1 VDFEVGLGTYASSG
15 GTITRTTV
23 FTSSNSN
30 SAVNWGV
37 GTKNIFLTYPADKAV
52 VEDASNNVTIGN
64 NLVVGGTVD
73 GRDVAADGTKLDFVT
88 VTQAVNLDQMET
100 DIAALENGMVYKG
113 DWNAGSG
120 SFPGSGSAQ
129 TGWFY
134 YVSGAGTVNGISFAV
149 GDNIVATTDNA
160 STSTYASNWSKHD
173 QTDAVQAVVGLTGS
187 IAKGSLLSALNVE
200 DGADVTDTANV
211 TSAGALMDSEVTN
224 LAQVKAFN
232 SSDYATAAQGTTANN
247 ALPKAGGT
255 MSGNIDGNGN
265 KMLFA
270 NMYSNLVDLPSA
282 TTYHGMFAHV
292 HATGKAYFAHSG
304 AWVPLAN
311 ESTTLALAGG
321 TMTGDVLYN
330 DNVKAK
336 FGAGSDLQIYHDG
349 SNSIISDQGTGHIK
363 IYANDFRVTNAGNT
377 EQMITA
383 NQDGAVTLYYDSVA
397 KLTTTSTGVQV
408 SGNISNATGDFTLD
422 VAGNIKLDADSG
434 LVYLSDGGTDIGLF
448 SVNNQDLNIRN
459 TIADKDIY
467 FQGNDGGSNFTAL
480 TLDMSDAGTAIFNH
494 DATFP
499 DGAYVKM
506 GAGADL
512 SINSDGTNGRIFA
525 DNGDLTL
532 DVAGDIILDADG
544 DDIQLKAGAFHF
556 ASITKPANNGVEFR
570 AIGSDRNM
578 FFKGNDGGSEITA
591 LTLDMSAAGA
601 ATFNDAVKLGDGNVL
616 SLGVG
621 NDLEIYSDGTNGQI
635 AAQNG
640 NLTLDVSGDIILDA
654 DNVGA
659 VHIEDGG
666 TRYGT
671 FFKNGNNFFI
681 ESSISDGDII
691 FRGSD
696 GGSNIVALTL
706 DMSAAGA
713 ATFNGAITSGGN
725 ITVGGTNNLIVN
737 DNGVAIFG
745 NDGDLSIGNSGVNGL
760 ISAPNGDLT
769 LDVAGDINLD
779 ADGGDIN
786 FKDGGTTFGFMA
798 KSNNDLLLGNL
809 ISDGDVLIR
818 GNDGGSN
825 ITALTLDMSEGGI
838 ATFGS
843 HIELQDNKELR
854 VGNSHDLRI
863 YHYGGNSYVQD
874 SGSGQLRLDT
884 NGTDVRI
891 TKTDSEY
898 MGKFI
903 ADGGVELFYD
913 NSKKFETTSSGVTVT
928 GSVHASSFGLDSN
941 DYLGWGD
948 NSYLDFVINGG
959 IRARIESDGDI
970 HADGNVIAYSTT
982 ISDERLKK
990 DIVKIDNALD
1000 KVSQLNGY
1008 TFEYLADGKKSAG
1021 VIAQEVEKVMPS
1033 AITESTLPLKMGE
1046 DDKTEYK
1053 TVQYDQLHGLMIEA
1067 IKELKAEIEE
1077 LKAR

>member
-1 VDFEVGLGTYASSG
+1 MALIVADRVQETTNSTGTGAYTLGGAVPGFQTFASEVSNADTVYYSITDNVDFEVGLGTYASSG

-30 SAVNWGV
+30 SAVNWGI

-255 MSGNIDGNGN
+255 MSGDIDGNGN
-265 KMLFA
+265 KVLFA
-270 NMYSNLVDLPSA
+270 NVYSQLSDLPSA
-282 TTYHGMFAHV
+282 STYHGMFAHV

-330 DNVKAK
+330 DNIKAK
-336 FGAGSDLQIYHDG
+336 FGAGSDLQIYHDA
-349 SNSIISDQGTGHIK
+349 SNSYVADQGTGQLVLLS
-363 IYANDFRVTNAGNT
+363 NSFRINNAANT
-377 EQMITA
+377 ENMISA
-383 NQDGAVTLYYDSVA
+383 EENGAVSLFFNDSS
-397 KLTTTSTGVQV
+397 KLATTSTGVQV

-422 VAGNIKLDADSG
+422 VAGNIS
-434 LVYLSDGGTDIGLF
+434 
-448 SVNNQDLNIRN
+448 
-459 TIADKDIY
+459 
-467 FQGNDGGSNFTAL
+467 
-480 TLDMSDAGTAIFNH
+480 
-494 DATFP
+494 
-499 DGAYVKM
+499 
-506 GAGADL
+506 
-512 SINSDGTNGRIFA
+512 
-525 DNGDLTL
+525 
-532 DVAGDIILDADG
+532 LDADG
-544 DDIQLKAGAFHF
+544 GVIRFFDGSAEYGRILKNSNDFQFESQIDDGDI
-556 ASITKPANNGVEFR
+556 V
-570 AIGSDRNM
+570 
-578 FFKGNDGGSEITA
+578 FKGQDGTSLITA

-601 ATFNDAVKLGDGNVL
+601 ATFN
-616 SLGVG
+616 
-621 NDLEIYSDGTNGQI
+621 
-635 AAQNG
+635 
-640 NLTLDVSGDIILDA
+640 
-654 DNVGA
+654 
-659 VHIEDGG
+659 
-666 TRYGT
+666 
-671 FFKNGNNFFI
+671 
-681 ESSISDGDII
+681 SS
-691 FRGSD
+691 
-696 GGSNIVALTL
+696 
-706 DMSAAGA
+706 
-713 ATFNGAITSGGN
+713 ITSGGN

-737 DNGVAIFG
+737 DSGAAIFG

-769 LDVAGDINLD
+769 LDASGVINIDADNGGNINL
-779 ADGGDIN
+779 
-786 FKDGGTTFGFMA
+786 KDGGTHYGTIQNEN
-798 KSNNDLLLGNL
+798 SDLRINS
-809 ISDGDVLIR
+809 IIQDKDIIFR
-818 GNDGGSN
+818 GNDGGTGIN
-825 ITALTLDMSEGGI
+825 ALTLDMSNGGK
-838 ATFGS
+838 ATFNNGATSNGDISLGDNKYLLLGNANDLQIYHDGS
-843 HIELQDNKELR
+843 NSYIKNNTGWLNMPMGGSGLTIANSNFTENLAKFVVNGAIEL
-854 VGNSHDLRI
+854 
-863 YHYGGNSYVQD
+863 YH
-874 SGSGQLRLDT
+874 
-884 NGTDVRI
+884 NG
-891 TKTDSEY
+891 
-898 MGKFI
+898 
-903 ADGGVELFYD
+903 
-913 NSKKFETTSSGVTVT
+913 SKKFETTSSGVTVT
-928 GSVHASSFGLDSN
+928 GDISNASGSMTIDVGASLRLDSGAGEIELREAGTVFGNFAKTGN
-941 DYLGWGD
+941 D
-948 NSYLDFVINGG
+948 FRINQS
-959 IRARIESDGDI
+959 IQDGDI
-970 HADGNVIAYSTT
+970 VFRGNDGGSIITALTLDMSNAGAATFNNAVTATTFNGDGSNLTGIPDNNTTYSAGNGLGLAGTTFNVNGDQRGNIVYIGRDNNDYIGVETTAMNFVLDGNVDMKLENDGDLHVDGNVVAYSTT
-982 ISDERLKK
+982 TSDERLKK

-1000 KVSQLNGY
+1000 KVSQLSGY
-1008 TFEYLADGKKSAG
+1008 TFEYKADGKKSAG

-1033 AITESTLPLKMGE
+1033 AVSETTLPLKMGE

>member
-1 VDFEVGLGTYASSG
+1 MALIVADRVQETTNSTGTGAYTLGGAVPGFQTFASEVSNADTVYYSITDNVDFEVGLGTYASSG

-134 YVSGAGTVNGISFAV
+134 YVSGAGTVNGISFTV

-232 SSDYATAAQGTTANN
+232 SSDYATAAQGTTADN

-330 DNVKAK
+330 DNIKAK
-336 FGAGSDLQIYHDG
+336 FGADSDLQIYHNG
-349 SNSIISDQGTGHIK
+349 SNSYIKEGGTGNLNISTDGGELALLTQGGLEYGVR
-363 IYANDFRVTNAGNT
+363 I
-377 EQMITA
+377 I
-383 NQDGAVTLYYDSVA
+383 QDGAVEIRHDDITKIA
-397 KLTTTSTGVQV
+397 TTSTGVQV

-422 VAGNIKLDADSG
+422 VAGDITFDAD
-434 LVYLSDGGTDIGLF
+434 GGDWRFKDAGT
-448 SVNNQDLNIRN
+448 
-459 TIADKDIY
+459 TIATYSNVGGSWYITSNSQDGDIV
-467 FQGNDGGSNFTAL
+467 FQGNDGGATISALTLDMSDAGTATFNSHLQMGDNKTLRLGSSNNDLKLYHDGTNSHIDNDTGDLNIDVAGDIILDSDGANWRFKDGGTEILHLSKPAGQVKFFSSVQDADMVFGGMDGSSAITAL
-480 TLDMSDAGTAIFNH
+480 TLDMSDAGTASFNN
-494 DATFP
+494 DI
-499 DGAYVKM
+499 K
-506 GAGADL
+506 L
-512 SINSDGTNGRIFA
+512 A
-525 DNGDLTL
+525 DNGKT
-532 DVAGDIILDADG
+532 I
-544 DDIQLKAGAFHF
+544 F
-556 ASITKPANNGVEFR
+556 
-570 AIGSDRNM
+570 GS
-578 FFKGNDGGSEITA
+578 S
-591 LTLDMSAAGA
+591 S
-601 ATFNDAVKLGDGNVL
+601 
-616 SLGVG
+616 
-621 NDLEIYSDGTNGQI
+621 DLEIYHDGANSVINEQGTGSLRIRNNGVNQWEFGDSYLK
-635 AAQNG
+635 G
-640 NLTLDVSGDIILDA
+640 NDNKKIILGD
-654 DNVGA
+654 
-659 VHIEDGG
+659 
-666 TRYGT
+666 
-671 FFKNGNNFFI
+671 
-681 ESSISDGDII
+681 SS
-691 FRGSD
+691 
-696 GGSNIVALTL
+696 
-706 DMSAAGA
+706 
-713 ATFNGAITSGGN
+713 
-725 ITVGGTNNLIVN
+725 
-737 DNGVAIFG
+737 
-745 NDGDLSIGNSGVNGL
+745 DLQIYH
-760 ISAPNGDLT
+760 D
-769 LDVAGDINLD
+769 
-779 ADGGDIN
+779 
-786 FKDGGTTFGFMA
+786 
-798 KSNNDLLLGNL
+798 
-809 ISDGDVLIR
+809 
-818 GNDGGSN
+818 
-825 ITALTLDMSEGGI
+825 
-838 ATFGS
+838 GS
-843 HIELQDNKELR
+843 HSYILDQGVGYLHIKTSDRFAVQSATGETMIEADA
-854 VGNSHDLRI
+854 
-863 YHYGGNSYVQD
+863 
-874 SGSGQLRLDT
+874 
-884 NGTDVRI
+884 NGTA
-891 TKTDSEY
+891 KLY
-898 MGKFI
+898 
-903 ADGGVELFYD
+903 YD

-928 GSVHASSFGLDSN
+928 GDIANSSGSMTIDVAASLRLDSGAGEIELKEAGTVFGNFAKTGN
-941 DYLGWGD
+941 DFRINQSIQDGD
-948 NSYLDFVINGG
+948 LVFRGNDGGSIITALTLDMSNAGAATFNSGITVGGNINGG
-959 IRARIESDGDI
+959 DCRGDI
-970 HADGNVIAYSTT
+970 WLIGRDDNDYIAVNPTEINFVLDNAVDMRLDGNADLHVEGNVIAYSTT

-1033 AITESTLPLKMGE
+1033 AITESTLPLKMG
-1046 DDKTEYK
+1046 DDNETQYM
-1053 TVQYDQLHGLMIEA
+1053 TVQYDQLMGLMVEA

>member
-1 VDFEVGLGTYASSG
+1 MALIVADRVQETTNSTGTGAYTLGGAVPGFQTFASEVSNADTVYYSITDNVDFEVGLGTYASSG

-134 YVSGAGTVNGISFAV
+134 YVSGAGTVNGISFTV

-232 SSDYATAAQGTTANN
+232 SSDYATAAQGTTADN

-336 FGAGSDLQIYHDG
+336 FGAGSDLEIYHDG
-349 SNSIISDQGTGHIK
+349 SNSYVSDVGTGQLNIQGTNLYLKNGSGSEV
-363 IYANDFRVTNAGNT
+363 YALFQEGANNT
-377 EQMITA
+377 YF
-383 NQDGAVTLYYDSVA
+383 YYNGSP
-397 KLTTTSTGVQV
+397 KLSITSTGVQV

-422 VAGNIKLDADSG
+422 VAGNIILDADG
-434 LVYLSDGGTDIGLF
+434 GAVQFLDGGTGFGEVFKSSSNMVVYSSISNGDMKF
-448 SVNNQDLNIRN
+448 M
-459 TIADKDIY
+459 
-467 FQGNDGGSNFTAL
+467 GNDGGSN
-480 TLDMSDAGTAIFNH
+480 
-494 DATFP
+494 
-499 DGAYVKM
+499 
-506 GAGADL
+506 
-512 SINSDGTNGRIFA
+512 
-525 DNGDLTL
+525 
-532 DVAGDIILDADG
+532 
-544 DDIQLKAGAFHF
+544 
-556 ASITKPANNGVEFR
+556 
-570 AIGSDRNM
+570 
-578 FFKGNDGGSEITA
+578 ITA

-640 NLTLDVSGDIILDA
+640 NLTLDVAGDINFDA
-654 DNVGA
+654 
-659 VHIEDGG
+659 GG
-666 TRYGT
+666 TDIYLKTQGNSWGHFMT
-671 FFKNGNNFFI
+671 TSNNFYI
-681 ESSISDGDII
+681 NSTITDGDIV
-691 FRGSD
+691 FQGVD
-696 GGSNIVALTL
+696 GGSTITALTL

-713 ATFNGAITSGGN
+713 ATFNSG
-725 ITVGGTNNLIVN
+725 ITVGGTVTADGVSLGDNETIRLGVGDDLQILHDGSNSIIKDVGTGNLQIRATNFNLLNADGNENYMSAN
-737 DNGVAIFG
+737 DNG
-745 NDGDLSIGNSGVNGL
+745 NVNL
-760 ISAPNGDLT
+760 
-769 LDVAGDINLD
+769 
-779 ADGGDIN
+779 
-786 FKDGGTTFGFMA
+786 
-798 KSNNDLLLGNL
+798 
-809 ISDGDVLIR
+809 
-818 GNDGGSN
+818 
-825 ITALTLDMSEGGI
+825 
-838 ATFGS
+838 
-843 HIELQDNKELR
+843 
-854 VGNSHDLRI
+854 
-863 YHYGGNSYVQD
+863 Y
-874 SGSGQLRLDT
+874 
-884 NGTDVRI
+884 
-891 TKTDSEY
+891 
-898 MGKFI
+898 
-903 ADGGVELFYD
+903 YD
-913 NSKKFETTSSGVTVT
+913 NAVKLATTSSGVTVT
-928 GSVHASSFGLDSN
+928 GTVAATSYTGDGSNLTGISDTTYSAGSGLDLSGTTFSVESDLRGDVWLMGRDNN
-941 DYLGWGD
+941 DYIAVNPTEINFVLD
-948 NSYLDFVINGG
+948 NAVDMRLDGN
-959 IRARIESDGDI
+959 
-970 HADGNVIAYSTT
+970 ADLHVEGNVIAYSTT

-1033 AITESTLPLKMGE
+1033 AITESTLPLKMG
-1046 DDKTEYK
+1046 DDNETQYM
-1053 TVQYDQLHGLMIEA
+1053 TVQYDQLMGLMVEA